1 MNGIEYLKELKKEI
15 ESCKDTRIWV
25 DTTRAVSL
33 ISDLI
38 FTRSTHFILEFIQ
51 NAEDAGLGQPND
63 GEMNIKIS
71 RKRILITH
79 NAKLFTKNDVNSL
92 CGIRTT
98 KKPELGSIGYLGI
111 GFKSVFK
118 VTDSPHIFSG
128 EFQFKFDKNEWDNPD
143 EELWQIIPLTVENPP
158 IIFDPEKT
166 IFFLP
171 FRNENCYE
179 ETKNELKNLGLHLYL
194 FLKWLKKIEI
204 IDEETDE
211 TILLENVGIEDG
223 IIKLL
228 KNGEEER
235 FLIFRTNCKVPDDIL
250 TDSVTISAKR
260 SKVTNREITV
270 AFKIDEENYL
280 CPLSGSKAYGSIY
293 SFLPIGEENSGAEF
307 LIQADFIVVPGR
319 ESINYE
325 AKWNHWLVKEIA
337 NLVKDSIEIFK
348 KNDTW
353 KNQYLTLFEFTN
365 YSGQPS
371 FEKLF
376 LPELHNPIQNFLVN
390 NSILTQDGDFV
401 DPNNAVVIGEDT
413 EVLLDPGDLK
423 IIFPEIEY
431 PKPVSHQTELGPFS
445 SEVPTV
451 RILDIAKNEDFLI
464 EKSKKQNAI
473 EWFKTLYSTIFEWA
487 DRYRGG
493 SKYLWKKRYFPIP
506 ILTENLQIKDYDE
519 VFFKSIPTEVTE
531 LINKYSEVKN
541 ALLEIYFLHPILE
554 NEFSSKFEEYLKIRR
569 FDFSKICEDLFLPQ
583 IITTTDPPSKKKL
596 IAFTQLIQKG
606 MIDLYE
612 DIWVLTKN
620 GIFMPS
626 SEVFLSTEYSP
637 SQNWEKNKKYIPNIE
652 FLSEKYIKDEK
663 DNTEKISEWKE
674 FFENS
679 GVKDQG
685 NKNHVDSFGV
695 NYSIE
700 KLKSKEIIA
709 NLGYKFSN
717 FDDVQNQSEVGCD
730 FIGYLSNSKKKYI
743 EIKSRVQAK
752 DIELTPNETNHADM
766 YKKDYFL
773 AIVDGIPENPE
784 FYLINDPVKHGKKDR
799 ITIPRKK
806 WTNFRIG

>member
-15 ESCKDTRIWV
+15 ESGKDRRIWV
-25 DTTRAVSL
+25 DAIRAVSL

-51 NAEDAGLGQPND
+51 NAEDAGLGQPNN
-63 GEMNIKIS
+63 GELNIQFS

-79 NAKLFTKNDVNSL
+79 NAKLFTKNDVDSL

-128 EFQFKFDKNEWDNPD
+128 EFQFKFDRNEWDNPD
-143 EELWQIIPLTVENPP
+143 EEPWQIIPLTVEKPP
-158 IIFDPEKT
+158 IPVDPEKT

-171 FRNENCYE
+171 FKNENCYE

-204 IDEETDE
+204 IDEETNE
-211 TILLENVGIEDG
+211 TILLENVGIEDRVL
-223 IIKLL
+223 KLL

-235 FLIFRTNCKVPDDIL
+235 FLIFRTDSKVPDDIL

-270 AFKIDEENYL
+270 AFKIDDENNL

-293 SFLPIGEENSGAEF
+293 SFLPLGEEHSGAEF

-325 AKWNHWLVKEIA
+325 AKWNHWLVREIA
-337 NLVKDSIEIFK
+337 DLVKDSKGIFK
-348 KNDTW
+348 KNDAW
-353 KNQYLTLFEFTN
+353 KNHYLALFEFSN

-376 LPELHNPIQNFLVN
+376 SPELHTPIQNFLSK

-401 DPNNAVVIGEDT
+401 DPNNAVVIREDA
-413 EVLLDPGDLK
+413 VNLLDPDDLK
-423 IIFPEIEY
+423 IIFPEIQD
-431 PKPVSHQTELGPFS
+431 PKPVSDQTELGPFS
-445 SEVPTV
+445 SDVPTV

-464 EKSKKQNAI
+464 EKAKKKNAI
-473 EWFKTLYSTIFEWA
+473 EWFRKLYSAIFEWA
-487 DRYRGG
+487 DGYQSG
-493 SKYLWKKRYFPIP
+493 SKYFWKKRYFPIP
-506 ILTENLQIKDYDE
+506 ILTENLNIKGYEE

-541 ALLEIYFLHPILE
+541 ALIEIYFLHPILE
-554 NEFSSKFEEYLKIRR
+554 NEFYSKFEEYLKIKV

-606 MIDLYE
+606 KIDFYE
-612 DIWVLTKN
+612 DIWVLTKD
-620 GIFMPS
+620 GSIMPS

-637 SQNWEKNKKYIPNIE
+637 SQNWERNKKYLPNIE

-663 DNTEKISEWKE
+663 DDTEKISEWKE
-674 FFENS
+674 FFKNTS
-679 GVKDQG
+679 VKDQG
-685 NKNHVDSFGV
+685 NKSHVDSFGV
-695 NYSIE
+695 NYSLE
-700 KLKSKEIIA
+700 KLKSKEIKA
-709 NLGYKFSN
+709 NFGYKFSN

-730 FIGYLSNSKKKYI
+730 FIGYLSNNEKKFI

-752 DIELTPNETNHADM
+752 DIELSPNETNHADM
-766 YKKDYFL
+766 YKENYFL

-784 FYLINDPVKHGKKDR
+784 LYLINDPVKHGKKDK

-806 WTNFRIG
+806 WTDFRIE